1 MDGNFNLEKL
11 HEEAL
16 IVNEEVNK
24 RACKRPQDSLS
35 KIAEE
40 IIKNLENLGKEKSQ
54 DQISLLK
61 VKPIFGLPTEI
72 KEDFY
77 KFYEAVD
84 SLDNNKIKYY
94 KEIKENFFN
103 KFIKLNEIIKKG
115 NGELIKKKKQIEI
128 LQKSLS
134 KFDPFSFIFKHHKYF
149 DFDQEF
155 SVLKNFSSLTSH
167 KFKFIFLKN
176 YRNQINQE
184 IEKKI
189 EEYRKQEI
197 EIKKNLAEELTKTK
211 QDILEFIENIQ
222 KNLNNLSIFLSNP
235 EKEIIS
241 FLTTTLPIA
250 LAIKEFELK
259 NYSQLVEVFD
269 SLKNNY
275 EILKNNDKLII
286 DSLDELNFFYPIR
299 CIFEDGSIVINSFL
313 KNCLEHSIGLSVIFN
328 TLTTY
333 REGFNIPMV
342 YGETELKQSNLLKS
356 NLSPNEIFGFP
367 LSLGRIYEIMGYPT
381 EEELNEIERKIE
393 EIIAKFSEIVD
404 LVDESKKYLLEDLR
418 NNLLNEIT
426 KIRTKLEIFRDFETN
441 LRQSLLT
448 HATFWQGFLK
458 ILEERKLASQT
469 SQQETGKEPTK
480 GPTILVRGGAI
491 NTGVEQYKP
500 GLWFGINGVEPYG
513 AFVFIFPTA
522 FVIRGKKFVI
532 LPSTK
537 ADREGRFLEM
547 GVYSEEYSLESPKG
561 IEISINDSLILCPQ
575 LLETEVRDE
584 LKKIGY
590 NDEWISEHIVFY
602 EISENYIDKIWSWI
616 PREDLYYKKY
626 TYEEKIEKIKQVL
639 MCSDQKEYIKMR
651 GNEINGILAEI
662 ASEVLKTLI
671 KENRIRIPSLGDG
684 KLGVDGPAS
693 FTTEQHEDFYL
704 FSFGNLE

>member
-24 RACKRPQDSLS
+24 RAWKGPQDSLS

-40 IIKNLENLGKEKSQ
+40 IIKNLENLEKEKSQ

-84 SLDNNKIKYY
+84 NLDNNKIKYY
-94 KEIKENFFN
+94 EEIKENFFN
-103 KFIKLNEIIKKG
+103 KLIKLDEIIKKG

-128 LQKSLS
+128 LQESLF

-149 DFDQEF
+149 DFDKEF

-197 EIKKNLAEELTKTK
+197 EIKKNLVEEFNKTK
-211 QDILEFIENIQ
+211 QDILEFIQNIQ

-241 FLTTTLPIA
+241 FLTATLPIA
-250 LAIKEFELK
+250 LAIKEFGLK
-259 NYSQLVEVFD
+259 NYSQLVEVFN
-269 SLKNNY
+269 SLKDNY
-275 EILKNNDKLII
+275 EILKDNHKLII
-286 DSLDELNFFYPIR
+286 DSLDELNCRITS
-299 CIFEDGSIVINSFL
+299 IFEDGSRVINSFL
-313 KNCLEHSIGLSVIFN
+313 KDCLEHDIGLSVIFN
-328 TLTTY
+328 MLTTY
-333 REGFNIPMV
+333 RKGFNIPMV
-342 YGETELKQSNLLKS
+342 YGETELKQSNLS
-356 NLSPNEIFGFP
+356 NLSSEEINKIFGFP

-381 EEELNEIERKIE
+381 EEELNDFEIKIK
-393 EIIAKFSEIVD
+393 EIRNKFSKILD
-404 LVDESKKYLLEDLR
+404 LPEESLLK
-418 NNLLNEIT
+418 NLLSKIN
-426 KIRTKLEIFRDFETN
+426 KIRKKLEIFRDFETN

-547 GVYSEEYSLESPKG
+547 GVYSEGYSLESPKG

-602 EISENYIDKIWSWI
+602 EISEYYIDKIWSCI
-616 PREDLYYKKY
+616 PIPIEDLSHKKY
-626 TYEEKIEKIKQVL
+626 TDEEKIEKIKQVL
-639 MCSDQKEYIKMR
+639 MCSDQKEYIEMG
-651 GNEINGILAEI
+651 GNKINGILAEI
-662 ASEVLKTLI
+662 ASGVLKTLI
-671 KENRIRIPSLGDG
+671 EENRIRIPYLRDG
-684 KLGVDGPAS
+684 ELGVDGPAS